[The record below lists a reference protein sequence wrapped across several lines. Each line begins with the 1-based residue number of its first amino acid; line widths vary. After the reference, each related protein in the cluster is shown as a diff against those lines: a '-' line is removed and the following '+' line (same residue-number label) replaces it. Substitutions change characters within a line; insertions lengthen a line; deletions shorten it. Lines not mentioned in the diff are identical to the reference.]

1 MSDEIKQSRVE
12 KLMLEAARTFNSTL
26 EYEELIEMVLKL
38 VMAAVDSEVA
48 AIYRHDPDPRERRTR
63 VMSCHDYKMLTI
75 GREPSAGV
83 LGWVVDRKE
92 SVIINDAATD
102 PRVDQ
107 EMGGQVGVMA
117 RTLLAL
123 PLVGRGKL
131 IGVVEAVNKLKG
143 EFNQYDLDILS
154 GLNNQIAVAIDN
166 AYLYREAKREA
177 LEKTLL
183 YEIGRKLS
191 GKLSLPEVLA
201 AILDS
206 LKQVVNFEVGGVFLC
221 DDKGVDLNAIYTVGY
236 TPESES
242 RLHLKCDEGL
252 VGAAATSGKEVI
264 VEDVTAD
271 PRYVQAHSSTRSE
284 IAVPIKVND
293 RVIGVIN
300 LESSDHSAFDRRHV
314 SLIRAFA
321 SQAGL
326 SIERARMHERNL
338 EAKQLEAQLGV
349 ARDTQRTFLPKQD
362 PVIAGYD
369 ISGHNTSSGQV
380 GGDYYDF
387 IRIVASHLG
396 IAIADVSGKGMPAAL
411 VMASFRASL
420 IAEIRNNYSIRTI
433 GQKVNSLLCESLE
446 PGMYVTAVY
455 GVLDTTNHIFTF
467 SNFGHNPPLWFKQD
481 GTVEPLTAGGVL
493 LGVNKQATF
502 EERAFMIQP
511 GEMIVMYTDGVTE
524 VFDKDGRE
532 FGRAGL
538 TEVIKANRERKSS
551 EIADAIR
558 EAVYAY
564 AAPTHIFD
572 DITVVVIKR
581 HPVK

>member
-1 MSDEIKQSRVE
+1 MTDATKQTRVE
-12 KLMLEAARTFNSTL
+12 KLMLEAARTFNTTL
-26 EYEELIEMVLKL
+26 EYEELIELVLKL
-38 VMAAVDSEVA
+38 VMTAVDSEVA

-63 VMSCHDYKMLTI
+63 VMACHDYKMLTI

-92 SVIINDAATD
+92 SVIINNADTD
-102 PRVDQ
+102 PRVDHA
-107 EMGGQVGVMA
+107 MGRQVGVLA
-117 RTLLAL
+117 RTLVAL
-123 PLVGRGKL
+123 PLIGRGKL

-143 EFNQYDLDILS
+143 EFGQADLDVLS
-154 GLNNQIAVAIDN
+154 GLNNQIAVAIEN

-177 LEKTLL
+177 LEKNLL
-183 YEIGRKLS
+183 YEIGQKLS
-191 GKLSLPEVLA
+191 NKLSLKEVLG

-206 LKQVVNFEVGGVFLC
+206 LKQVVKFEVGGVFLC
-221 DDKGVDLNAIYTVGY
+221 DERGLDLNAIYTVGY
-236 TPESES
+236 TPDAESS
-242 RLHLKCDEGL
+242 LHLKCDEGI
-252 VGAAATSGKEVI
+252 VGAVATSGKDVI
-264 VEDVTAD
+264 VDDVAAD
-271 PRYVQAHSSTRSE
+271 PRYVEASASTRSE

-300 LESSDHSAFDRRHV
+300 LESTDRSAFDRRHLA
-314 SLIRAFA
+314 LIRAFA

-338 EAKQLEAQLGV
+338 NAKQLEAQLEV
-349 ARDTQRTFLPKQD
+349 ARDTQRTFLPKKD
-362 PVIAGYD
+362 PVVPGYD
-369 ISGHNTSSGQV
+369 ISGLNVSSGQV

-387 IRIVASHLG
+387 IRIVDSHLG

-411 VMASFRASL
+411 IMASFRASL

-455 GVLDTTNHIFTF
+455 GVLDTNNHIFTF
-467 SNFGHNPPLWFKQD
+467 SNFGHNPPLWFRND

-502 EERAFMIQP
+502 DERAFMIQP
-511 GEMIVMYTDGVTE
+511 GEMIVMYTDGATE
-524 VFDKDGRE
+524 VFDADGKE

-538 TEVIKANRERKSS
+538 TEVITSNRSRKSS

-558 EAVYAY
+558 AAAYGYAG
-564 AAPTHIFD
+564 PKHIFD

-581 HPVK
+581 NAK

>member
-1 MSDEIKQSRVE
+1 MSDEIRQSRVE

-63 VMSCHDYKMLTI
+63 VMSDRDFKMQTL
-75 GREPSAGV
+75 GRQPSAGV
-83 LGWVVDRKE
+83 LGWVMDRKE
-92 SVIINDAATD
+92 AVIINDAAND
-102 PRVDQ
+102 PRVDHD
-107 EMGGQVGVMA
+107 MGSQVGVMA
-117 RTLLAL
+117 RSLVAL
-123 PLVGRGKL
+123 PLIGRGKL
-131 IGVVEAVNKLKG
+131 IGVVEAVNKLNG
-143 EFNQYDLDILS
+143 EFGQADLDVLS
-154 GLNNQIAVAIDN
+154 GLNNQIAVAVTN

-183 YEIGRKLS
+183 YEIGQKLS
-191 GKLSLPEVLA
+191 SKLSLQEVLA

-206 LKQVVNFEVGGVFLC
+206 LKQVVNFQVGGVFLC

-236 TPESES
+236 NPESEDS
-242 RLHLKCDEGL
+242 LHLKCDEGL

-264 VEDVTAD
+264 VDDVTSD
-271 PRYVQAHSSTRSE
+271 SRYVQMTADTRSE

-300 LESSDHSAFDRRHV
+300 LESNDHSAFDRSHV
-314 SLIRAFA
+314 NLIRAFA
-321 SQAGL
+321 SQAGM
-326 SIERARMHERNL
+326 SIERARMVERNL
-338 EAKQLEAQLGV
+338 NAKQLEAQLGV
-349 ARDTQRTFLPKQD
+349 ARDTQRTFLPKKD
-362 PVIAGYD
+362 PTVSGYD
-369 ISGHNTSSGQV
+369 ISGHNTPSGQV

-387 IRIVASHLG
+387 IRIVDSHLG

-446 PGMYVTAVY
+446 SGMYVTAVY

-467 SNFGHNPPLWFKQD
+467 SNFGHNPPLWFRLD
-481 GTVEPLTAGGVL
+481 GTVELLNVGGVL

-502 EERAFMIQP
+502 EERAFMLQP

-524 VFDKDGRE
+524 VFDKDGHE
-532 FGRAGL
+532 FGLAGL
-538 TEVIKANRERKSS
+538 TNVIKANRNAKSI
-551 EIADAIR
+551 EIGEAIGK
-558 EAVYAY
+558 AVYAY
-564 AAPTHIFD
+564 ASPTHVFD

-581 HPVK
+581 HPAK